1 MAVTKPVCRA
11 ARYSPAGRRAGNGA
25 LVVGESKDKVKETKG
40 NSFKQ
45 KKKL

>member
-1 MAVTKPVCRA
+1 MVATGAIYRA